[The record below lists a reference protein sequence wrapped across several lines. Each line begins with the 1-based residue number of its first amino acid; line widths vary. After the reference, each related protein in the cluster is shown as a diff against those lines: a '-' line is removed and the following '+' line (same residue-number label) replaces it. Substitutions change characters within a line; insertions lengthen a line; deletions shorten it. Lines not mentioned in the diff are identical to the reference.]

1 MRLSNELR
9 SLLLE
14 LSQLLPFL
22 PGLHQSLF
30 IQCPPEPTDSE
41 FSHLRELLC
50 RAADLSDSAMGGS
63 RTSGR
68 QKVALRPRVHV
79 LEIAHQK
86 RNEQGPQADSLF
98 RPRRPR
104 GFH

>member
-30 IQCPPEPTDSE
+30 IQCPPEPNESE
-41 FSHLRELLC
+41 FTHLNELLC
-50 RAADLSDSAMGGS
+50 RAADLSDSAMGGN

-68 QKVALRPRVHV
+68 QKVTLRPRVHV
-79 LEIAHQK
+79 LEIEHRK
-86 RNEQGPQADSLF
+86 RVQQGPQPESLF

-104 GFH
+104 GLH